1 MPRYYFHIHSRD
13 GITPDEEGQEFDG
26 PGEAYSAALTNIRSL
41 LAGEV
46 EEGGMDLD
54 GRLEIT
60 DGNVE
65 PVLIVSFREAVLVR
79 APGPE
84 NR

>member
-1 MPRYYFHIHSRD
+1 
-13 GITPDEEGQEFDG
+13 
-26 PGEAYSAALTNIRSL
+26 
-41 LAGEV
+41 
-46 EEGGMDLD
+46 MDLD

-60 DGNVE
+60 EGDVE
-65 PVLIVSFREAVLVR
+65 RVLIVSFREAVSVH

>member
-1 MPRYYFHIHSRD
+1 MPRYYFHLHNGD
-13 GITPDEEGQEFDG
+13 GVTPDEEGQELDG
-26 PGEAYSAALTNIRSL
+26 LGEAHSAALAGIRSI

-46 EEGGMDLD
+46 EEGAMDLD

-60 DGNVE
+60 EGDVE
-65 PVLIVSFREAVLVR
+65 RVLIVSFREAVSVH

>member
-1 MPRYYFHIHSRD
+1 MPRYYFHLHSRE
-13 GITPDEEGQEFDG
+13 GVTPDEEGQEHDG
-26 PGEAYSAALTNIRSL
+26 LREAHSAALADIRSL

-46 EEGGMDLD
+46 EEGAMDLD

-60 DGNVE
+60 DDKAQ
-65 PVLIVSFREAVLVR
+65 PVLVVSFREAVSVH
-79 APGPE
+79 APGPG